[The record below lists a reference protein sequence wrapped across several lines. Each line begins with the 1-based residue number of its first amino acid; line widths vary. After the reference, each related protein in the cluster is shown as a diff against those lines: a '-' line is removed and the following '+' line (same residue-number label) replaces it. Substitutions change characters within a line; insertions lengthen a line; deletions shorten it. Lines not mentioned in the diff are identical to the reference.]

1 MKISRI
7 FFLFYHSTSRNSK
20 SCIIVNK
27 SKSDEI
33 RIVFLSTPELQ
44 LQIRWDLAALF
55 KGGRWG
61 WARFAAT
68 RTSRGLR
75 LAKQF
80 DIAMLSE
87 PSSCVNG
94 KHMGNI
100 WETMHDMIR
109 VTSSSRL
116 AIICFD
122 HTRALGYLAA
132 KAQQCA
138 AHARKQRV
146 EKTVGSVESMLKECS
161 LHLYHPAN
169 LHQPF
174 SSCWSVIFVSF
185 RRSGKKSSI
194 P

>member
-1 MKISRI
+1 
-7 FFLFYHSTSRNSK
+7 
-20 SCIIVNK
+20 
-27 SKSDEI
+27 
-33 RIVFLSTPELQ
+33 
-44 LQIRWDLAALF
+44 
-55 KGGRWG
+55 
-61 WARFAAT
+61 
-68 RTSRGLR
+68 
-75 LAKQF
+75 
-80 DIAMLSE
+80 
-87 PSSCVNG
+87 
-94 KHMGNI
+94 MGNI

-185 RRSGKKSSI
+185 RRSGKKKAASPSLTRKTIVAIKLAMARLLSNRRGISMI
-194 P
+194 PNQWTSKSLAGSKPLKSWWF